1 MEWQSSYFPSLK
13 DKVFIETRK
22 RQENALQLNSEV
34 DKKNGIQ

>member
-1 MEWQSSYFPSLK
+1 MEWQSSYVPSLK
-13 DKVFIETRK
+13 DKVVIKTRE